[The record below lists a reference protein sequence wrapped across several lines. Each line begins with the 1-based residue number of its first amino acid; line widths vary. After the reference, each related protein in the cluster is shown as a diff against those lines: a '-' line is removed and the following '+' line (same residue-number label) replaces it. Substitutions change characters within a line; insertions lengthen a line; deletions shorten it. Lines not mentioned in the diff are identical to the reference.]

1 MLGLVR
7 VWLKHIQSLRMFE
20 LDRSKSFRMLMTYM
34 NMIGTYASCSH
45 STILLL
51 IIDIGNTTPSL
62 APILTFGITLALN
75 KDKEGGPLSLST
87 AFTSLSIMS
96 LIMGPLSYMLYAI
109 PSFISAFS
117 IFQRVEEF
125 LEKAE
130 EHTPSTSEDAQS
142 TNHGTQ
148 DGIPLQSVSARQMI
162 AQNAS
167 FAAKLGEAALLQDI
181 NFSVRPGTLTMITGK
196 VGSGKSLLLQGLLG
210 ELLLTGGTLRKDIAS
225 IGYCAQSA
233 WLVKGTIRRNIIGWC
248 SNSDDD
254 DWYDTVVK
262 ACALDK
268 DFQQFSLGDQTRLSS
283 KGLSL
288 SGGQRHRVVS
298 FSPC

>member
-1 MLGLVR
+1 
-7 VWLKHIQSLRMFE
+7 
-20 LDRSKSFRMLMTYM
+20 
-34 NMIGTYASCSH
+34 
-45 STILLL
+45 LL
-51 IIDIGNTTPSL
+51 IIAVGNATPAL

-96 LIMGPLSYMLYAI
+96 LIMQPLSHMLYAI
-109 PSFISAFS
+109 PSIISAFS
-117 IFQRVEEF
+117 IFERVEEF
-125 LEKAE
+125 FEKAE
-130 EHTPSTSEDAQS
+130 EHTPSSSEDAQS
-142 TNHGTQ
+142 MDRCTQ
-148 DGIPLQSVSARQMI
+148 DGIPLQPVSVREIVAT
-162 AQNAS
+162 NAS
-167 FAAKLGEAALLQDI
+167 FAAKLGDAALLQDI

-210 ELLLTGGTLRKDIAS
+210 ELLLMGGALRKDIAS

-233 WLVKGTIRRNIIGWC
+233 WLVKGTVRRNIIGW
-248 SNSDDD
+248 SSDSEDK

-268 DFQQFSLGDQTRLSS
+268 DFQQFSSGDQTRLSS

-288 SGGQRHRVVS
+288 SGGQRHRVVRFTIVNIS
-298 FSPC
+298 IQCVMLRLV